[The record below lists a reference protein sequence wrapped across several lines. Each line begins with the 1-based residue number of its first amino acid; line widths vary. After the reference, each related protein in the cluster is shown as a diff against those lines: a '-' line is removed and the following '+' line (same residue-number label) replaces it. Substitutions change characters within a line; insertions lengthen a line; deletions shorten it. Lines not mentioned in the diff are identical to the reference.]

1 MASTSQ
7 RLEKLQNIEKVR
19 EIRGITTPR
28 QLFGFLCFDIL
39 SCLSFHQSHKPHPV
53 RSTIASRV
61 SPIMTIY
68 GPQQRSLSALA
79 ACRYLKAIGAVEWTG
94 LGLRDYLPTHLAFP
108 TFHFSSLFSPFLLPL
123 VIANYHSTPITV
135 SWSQTLGE
143 SGSTRLLHTTPRCF
157 LIHRLSLLHSV
168 ASP

>member
-1 MASTSQ
+1 
-7 RLEKLQNIEKVR
+7 
-19 EIRGITTPR
+19 
-28 QLFGFLCFDIL
+28 
-39 SCLSFHQSHKPHPV
+39 
-53 RSTIASRV
+53 
-61 SPIMTIY
+61 MTIY

-79 ACRYLKAIGAVEWTG
+79 VCRYLKAIGAVEWTG

-108 TFHFSSLFSPFLLPL
+108 TFHFSSLFSPSLLPL

-135 SWSQTLGE
+135 SWSQTIGE
-143 SGSTRLLHTTPRCF
+143 SGSTRPLHTTPRCF